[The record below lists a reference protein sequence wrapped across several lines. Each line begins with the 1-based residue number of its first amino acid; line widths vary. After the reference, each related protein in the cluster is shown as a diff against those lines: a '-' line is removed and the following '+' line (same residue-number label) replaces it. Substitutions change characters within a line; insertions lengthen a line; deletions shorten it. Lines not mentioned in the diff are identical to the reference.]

1 MFRAFKKGLIT
12 ICCCCLISLPSMG
25 QEVQLLDLAMVKDA
39 VIWSPEEKKETTIG
53 SSGKVEILVLISPDC
68 PMSRNYTLTLNQLQE
83 QYADQVRITGL
94 IVGSTY
100 SDETVLQ
107 FARSYKISYPLLT
120 DKNRE
125 VALKLKGEVTP
136 EVYVFTQAGHCVYR
150 GAIDNWLM
158 KLGKK
163 KQKPDQFYLADAVR
177 QVIIGEPVTTAYV
190 KAQGCALNEY

>member
-1 MFRAFKKGLIT
+1 MFRACKNRLAAL
-12 ICCCCLISLPSMG
+12 CCCCLISLPSVG

-39 VIWSPEEKKETTIG
+39 VIWSPEEKKETSIG

-100 SDETVLQ
+100 SDDTVLQ
-107 FARSYKISYPLLT
+107 FARSYKIGYPLLT
-120 DKNRE
+120 DKKRE

-136 EVYVFTQAGHCVYR
+136 EVYVFSQDGQCVYR
-150 GAIDNWLM
+150 GAIDNWLT

-177 QVIIGEPVTTAYV
+177 QVINGEPVTTAYV
-190 KAQGCALNEY
+190 KAQGCVLNEY